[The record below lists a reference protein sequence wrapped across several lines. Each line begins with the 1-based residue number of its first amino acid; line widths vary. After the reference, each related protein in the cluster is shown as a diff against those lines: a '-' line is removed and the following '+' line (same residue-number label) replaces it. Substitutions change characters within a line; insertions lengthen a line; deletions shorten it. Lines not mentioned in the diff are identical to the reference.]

1 MTEISREQWQNFC
14 DPFTRSHHGWLVTLG
29 RIRSDVL
36 KQDSQAADTRLEV
49 LVDKAIFQEITPEDR
64 GDHLELLISLGEKT
78 QHLTH
83 RVVKPERIFFEE
95 TGEGAHAGLRIDS
108 ADGQTT
114 LLRFRTPARP
124 ETLDGLAEFER

>member
-14 DPFTRSHHGWLVTLG
+14 DQFTRSHHGWLVTLG
-29 RIRSDVL
+29 RIRSAVL
-36 KQDSQAADTRLEV
+36 DQDTQADIGLGV
-49 LVDKAIFQEITPEDR
+49 LVDKAILQGITPEDK
-64 GDHLELLISLGEKT
+64 GDHMELLISLGEKS
-78 QHLTH
+78 QQLTH
-83 RVVKPERIFFEE
+83 RVVKPERIFFEQTE
-95 TGEGAHAGLRIDS
+95 EGVHAGLRIDS